1 MFDFDPICDCG
12 NKVVDN
18 IWPCKHC
25 GRPDPRNRIVPG
37 REIILRTLNKRC
49 MPRFGPEISLVWNP
63 YFPGEDQDG
72 EKS

>member
-25 GRPDPRNRIVPG
+25 GRPDPRNRIGPG
-37 REIILRTLNKRC
+37 RVVLPELRRHHWPKY
-49 MPRFGPEISLVWNP
+49 GPELSYVWNP
-63 YFPGEDQDG
+63 YIPNPA
-72 EKS
+72 EKKP